1 LKAGDERGKGQ
12 IMLSEE
18 WLRMIQAERKRE
30 IEAARRAHEAM
41 SAATPRSGV
50 RSWLRS
56 RFARPQAKAPV
67 SPQTGRAAT
76 DLSA

>member
-1 LKAGDERGKGQ
+1 LKAGGERGKGQ

-30 IEAARRAHEAM
+30 IEAARLAHEAM

-50 RSWLRS
+50 RSWLGS
-56 RFARPQAKAPV
+56 RFAGSRTKRSV